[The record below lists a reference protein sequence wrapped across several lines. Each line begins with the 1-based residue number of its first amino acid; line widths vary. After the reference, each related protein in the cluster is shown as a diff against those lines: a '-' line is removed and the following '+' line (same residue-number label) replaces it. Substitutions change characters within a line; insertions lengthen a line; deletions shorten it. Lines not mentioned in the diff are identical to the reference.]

1 MKIFKDPEEMQS
13 YLAPFRK
20 EGKKVGYVPTLGA
33 LHEGH
38 MSLVRKSNRGSSITI
53 VSIFV
58 NPTQFNEKSDLDKY
72 PRTFEA
78 DSKMLKE
85 ENCDILFYPS
95 VDTVYPKGTGESPE
109 IDLNGMDKLLEG
121 KFRPGHFDGVLQ
133 VVARLLE
140 LVKPDFLYMG
150 QKDFQQFTLVG
161 HMIRQLGIPTELV
174 VCPIKREPHGLAMSS
189 RNVRLKKDD
198 REKARVINEI
208 LNYVQRKIKKSTAAE
223 CRAYAMKK
231 LKKSGFSPEYFEIV
245 DGTTLLGVS
254 RYQDSEY
261 LVACLAVWVGDV
273 RLIDNKILKK
283 RDN

>member
-1 MKIFKDPEEMQS
+1 MKIFKDPIEMQN
-13 YLAPFRK
+13 YLAPFLK
-20 EGKKVGYVPTLGA
+20 EGKQVGYVPTLGA

-78 DSKMLKE
+78 DSRMLEE

-95 VDTVYPKGTGESPE
+95 VDTVYPKGTDVFPE

-161 HMIRQLGIPTELV
+161 HMIKQLSIPTELV

-189 RNVRLKKDD
+189 RNVRLSKKERNDAQVIYKILTYVKRKFKKDSAASCKEYAIKKL
-198 REKARVINEI
+198 EKA
-208 LNYVQRKIKKSTAAE
+208 
-223 CRAYAMKK
+223 
-231 LKKSGFSPEYFEIV
+231 GFRPEYFEIV
-245 DGTTLLGVS
+245 DGITLLGGCE
-254 RYQDSEY
+254 YKDSSY
-261 LVACLAVWVGDV
+261 IVACLAVWVGDV

-283 RDN
+283 SHE